1 MKFQERDGA
10 NCQLAEQSDKGQS
23 GSVLPSWGVAG
34 EAAAC
39 RCERCSGLLYWTEL
53 REWDGSRGQDS
64 HGALQCILCG
74 NIIDPVIVKN
84 RQRALA
90 FVQEPVRASSRRWR
104 RTLLAAAVLD
114 GGEPIGRE
122 R

>member
-1 MKFQERDGA
+1 MNVHEQDA
-10 NCQLAEQSDKGQS
+10 NCQLAEQPEARHGAP
-23 GSVLPSWGVAG
+23 VLPAWGVAG

-84 RQRALA
+84 RQRVA
-90 FVQEPVRASSRRWR
+90 FVQEAARPSGRRWR
-104 RTLLAAAVLD
+104 RTVSPASVFD
-114 GGEPIGRE
+114 RGEPMGRE

>member
-1 MKFQERDGA
+1 MKCSEIVGA
-10 NCQLAEQSDKGQS
+10 HCELAESDAG
-23 GSVLPSWGVAG
+23 GVYTSRAQPG
-34 EAAAC
+34 AVADS

-84 RQRALA
+84 RQRTMASLR
-90 FVQEPVRASSRRWR
+90 EPARSPGRRWR
-104 RTLLAAAVLD
+104 RVLSESFIAAHAV
-114 GGEPIGRE
+114 E
-122 R
+122 RD